1 MFLKCLGE
9 AHGFSSWKSLAA
21 VLLALLAIVLVALI
35 VALPVALVA
44 AAA

>member
-9 AHGFSSWKSLAA
+9 AHGFSAWKSLAA

-35 VALPVALVA
+35 VALPVALLAAVA
-44 AAA
+44 